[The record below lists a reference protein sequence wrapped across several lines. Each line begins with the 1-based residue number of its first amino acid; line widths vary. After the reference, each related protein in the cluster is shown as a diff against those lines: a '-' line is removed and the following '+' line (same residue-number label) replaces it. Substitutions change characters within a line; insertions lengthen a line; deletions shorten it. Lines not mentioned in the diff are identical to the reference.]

1 MDSRCCLCGSRSSS
15 NCSIKRYPNISNEKI
30 QLPCRVK
37 SVLCGGGGDGSLAC
51 CWSFV
56 LACEKL
62 QPLQALSRRLRSVSD
77 RCHKKASEPAHK
89 CKPYRLLLSRER
101 QNPGVC
107 QRSLVGQQPPPLSRC
122 GLCPTVLVADFA
134 GLSPAN
140 SIREARRSM
149 SRPIFLHHSLTL
161 RYKSIATY
169 HPCAT
174 SPFLIY

>member
-107 QRSLVGQQPPPLSRC
+107 QRSLVG
-122 GLCPTVLVADFA
+122 
-134 GLSPAN
+134 LSPAN